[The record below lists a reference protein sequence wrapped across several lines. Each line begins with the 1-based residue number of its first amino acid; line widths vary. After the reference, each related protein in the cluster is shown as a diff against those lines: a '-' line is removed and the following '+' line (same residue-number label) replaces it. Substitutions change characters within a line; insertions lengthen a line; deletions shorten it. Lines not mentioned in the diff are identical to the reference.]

1 VEAEWRFE
9 GGGASAD
16 DVRLPLPPTAVATIC
31 AVERGAPSVPQVQ
44 DRALAA
50 LAWRLMLRDG
60 DALQNWCDVRFGE

>member
-1 VEAEWRFE
+1 
-9 GGGASAD
+9 
-16 DVRLPLPPTAVATIC
+16 VRLPLPPTAVATIC